1 MLRQIRRLTGPVEA
15 AGPQACAIA
24 VYADATAR
32 TFPAAD
38 LGYEGVACVD
48 DAARAAILLCDI
60 WRATASAPIKAWAE
74 GLLDFV
80 RYMQL
85 DDGRFVNFITAWDG
99 GRNLTGPTSFP
110 GGGFWQARGVRAL
123 AKAWLTFD
131 DERAASGLARGLAVV
146 RGERDVPPDVR
157 SIHAMTAIDLLRAGR
172 MPEVRADLGRWC
184 DEIAAQRRGAVLH
197 DNPDESAPH
206 LWGHVQEGV
215 LADAG
220 VILDRP
226 DLIAVARASAL
237 AYLAPLI
244 TSGFDAPTVQP
255 YGVASAIHGVD
266 RLAAV
271 TGEPLFTEL
280 AAQARAWFDG
290 RNPAWRPV
298 YDRQQG
304 RVHDGVDDGVLNPHS
319 GAESNVV
326 AAQALLDEVVLLLTS
341 GELPLWT
348 PRPSG
353 VALPS
358 A

>member
-1 MLRQIRRLTGPVEA
+1 MLRQLQRLTGPVEA
-15 AGPQACAIA
+15 AGPEACAIA

-32 TFPAAD
+32 TFPATD

-48 DAARAAILLCDI
+48 DAARAAILLCDL
-60 WRATASAPIKAWAE
+60 WDATGSEQMRRWGA

-85 DDGRFVNFITAWDG
+85 DDGRFVNFITGWDG
-99 GRNLTGPTSFP
+99 ARNMTGPTSFP

-123 AKAWLTFD
+123 AKEWLTFD
-131 DERAASGLARGLAVV
+131 DERARRGLERGLAVI
-146 RGERDVPPDVR
+146 RGERDIPADVR

-172 MPEVRADLGRWC
+172 MPELRADLERWC
-184 DEIAAQRRGAVLH
+184 LEIAAQRRGDVLH
-197 DNPDESAPH
+197 DNPDETEPH

-220 VILDRP
+220 ALLERP
-226 DLIAVARASAL
+226 DLITMARASAL

-244 TSGFDAPTVQP
+244 RSGFDAPTVQP
-255 YGVASAIHGVD
+255 YGVASAIYCVD

-271 TGEPLFTEL
+271 TGEATFIEL
-280 AAQARAWFDG
+280 ATQARLWFDG
-290 RNPAWRPV
+290 RNPAGRPV
-298 YDRQQG
+298 YDRSAG

-326 AAQALLDEVVLLLTS
+326 AAQALFDD
-341 GELPLWT
+341 
-348 PRPSG
+348 
-353 VALPS
+353 VARLVAPAERS